1 VPMIVSIGFYAA
13 IGFLQV
19 GGSPGQILLSI
30 LAVLPFLLGF
40 LLCFAAVTVRYRQAG
55 MLVQVMRTL
64 FSILCGLQ
72 FPLAVL
78 PDRIEAVGRAVPL
91 THFIDLVRAVVI
103 SGDRIGDHAGS
114 VAYLVGS
121 GIVMLAIGALA
132 FELVRISVRRS
143 GLVTGY

>member
-1 VPMIVSIGFYAA
+1 
-13 IGFLQV
+13 
-19 GGSPGQILLSI
+19 
-30 LAVLPFLLGF
+30 
-40 LLCFAAVTVRYRQAG
+40 

-78 PDRIEAVGRAVPL
+78 PDRVQAIGRLVPL
-91 THFIDLVRAVVI
+91 THFIDLIRAIVI
-103 SGDRIGDHAGS
+103 RGDRIADHADS
-114 VAYLVGS
+114 ALYLAGS
-121 GIVMLAIGALA
+121 GLVMLALGALA